1 MNYLNARDLWDEMND
16 LESELEDLESAVE
29 EARTAIDELDDP
41 SSAPED
47 LLEDLDSVEL
57 DLRGF
62 DHDRLKELKSFFEYN
77 SKDDVFIEEDSLGEY
92 AEEFLR
98 DMGTEIPSWVCVD
111 WDDTG
116 RNLARDLDST
126 EWEGNTYY
134 KV

>member
-77 SKDDVFIEEDSLGEY
+77 SKDDVFIEEGDLGDY
-92 AEEFLR
+92 AYECLQ
-98 DMGTEIPSWVCVD
+98 DQGIDIPSWISVD
-111 WDDTG
+111 WEETG
-116 RNLARDLDST
+116 RTLSMDLDST